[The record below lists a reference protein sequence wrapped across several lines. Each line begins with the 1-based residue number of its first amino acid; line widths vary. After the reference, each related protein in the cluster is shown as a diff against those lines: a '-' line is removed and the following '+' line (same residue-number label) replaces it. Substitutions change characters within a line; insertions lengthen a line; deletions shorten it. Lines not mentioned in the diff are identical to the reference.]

1 MLVMSFN
8 NKDTEVRQQHLPHL
22 VRPQMPPQLP
32 AAAAAAAAAA
42 PQEADLAVVPDQA
55 AACLCL
61 HACNPSVLAVAMCL
75 GTLVAAQ

>member
-32 AAAAAAAAAA
+32 AAAAA